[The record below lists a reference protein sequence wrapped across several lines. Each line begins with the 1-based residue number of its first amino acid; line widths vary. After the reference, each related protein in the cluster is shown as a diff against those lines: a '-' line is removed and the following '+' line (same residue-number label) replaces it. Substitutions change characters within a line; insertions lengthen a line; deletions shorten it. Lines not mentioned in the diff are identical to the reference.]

1 MIANRIMAYLET
13 DGLDVAD
20 LYLNQAATSCRESM
34 RRNLGL
40 RRDDGTRKIRKP
52 RPSGAWACGREMV
65 FNSLGLETEGYG
77 WRSRLTF
84 THGDMT
90 EAMGVLLFRQ
100 AIAASGENDMLISP
114 FENGDQLELDVEIDP
129 QNWNVEAAPFR
140 LTGHLDMSVKG
151 HNGEEEPADWKAVAE
166 WTFKDMQRA
175 AADPSYIWWEKER
188 SGYVAQVRWYMMM
201 LRQAGRSVA
210 RQGYLVGVNK
220 NTGHVTEVRIPADI
234 PAERELI
241 RKAVYV
247 EKRIS
252 QAREQ
257 KTNAEEWVRKN
268 IPRASFT
275 KNMVKKCGT
284 RTKRPDGTTGE
295 CFELDTGKDADPQ
308 AFRCSYCDHTARCW
322 SGFEVVPLHKPVW
335 RTNNAEDKPW
345 L

>member
-114 FENGDQLELDVEIDP
+114 FENGDQLELDVVTGCRRSVLHMVGKRTIRVCCPSSLVHDD
-129 QNWNVEAAPFR
+129 AAPSGAQCCKTR
-140 LTGHLDMSVKG
+140 L
-151 HNGEEEPADWKAVAE
+151 P
-166 WTFKDMQRA
+166 
-175 AADPSYIWWEKER
+175 
-188 SGYVAQVRWYMMM
+188 
-201 LRQAGRSVA
+201 GR
-210 RQGYLVGVNK
+210 
-220 NTGHVTEVRIPADI
+220 
-234 PAERELI
+234 
-241 RKAVYV
+241 RK
-247 EKRIS
+247 
-252 QAREQ
+252 
-257 KTNAEEWVRKN
+257 
-268 IPRASFT
+268 
-275 KNMVKKCGT
+275 
-284 RTKRPDGTTGE
+284 
-295 CFELDTGKDADPQ
+295 
-308 AFRCSYCDHTARCW
+308 
-322 SGFEVVPLHKPVW
+322 
-335 RTNNAEDKPW
+335 
-345 L
+345 